1 MSDFRRAPLHEMTL
15 GLAATARGDLP
26 ATHYV
31 HGGTLVS
38 VTSGE
43 VLPNVSVVAVQ
54 GSRVA
59 YVGPEASHTIED
71 ETRVIVP
78 ELHVSDKVEV
88 GEGGFVDLI
97 EQG

>member
-1 MSDFRRAPLHEMTL
+1 MSDCRRAPLHEMTL

-26 ATHYV
+26 ATHYE

-43 VLPNVSVVAVQ
+43 VLPNTSVAAVQ
-54 GSRVA
+54 SSRVA
-59 YVGPEASHTIED
+59 YVGPDASHTIED

-78 ELHVSDKVEV
+78 ELYVSDKVEV